1 MAAPVPAAAA
11 PSTDGLV
18 VRTRSGEA
26 TPMDGGS
33 ATSAL
38 ARAAARRATRERTVW
53 LVGSAAML
61 LVPWL
66 MFALPGPLSPLFYLT
81 IMVWA
86 VGWFVYGVA
95 THRPT
100 PIWPWW
106 LIAAGLV
113 ARFCGLI
120 VAELDPEV
128 LLVPGF
134 PLTLALAIRLVSF
147 PLLVAGL
154 VGIVKRSGS
163 YRSQRIVDGLAVT
176 YGIGMIGW
184 LLVLAPYLRKQT
196 GDDQAIAF
204 VFVIGDITLLTMAV
218 ILLVVG
224 IRHTA
229 HALTGLA
236 ALLLVAGDL
245 LWGVDGAH
253 PSGGVPTAGP
263 GVVVLTG
270 YLFLAIAAGHRSVAV
285 RRQDGDGDQPAGR
298 AKIGLFGIA
307 TLAYPGFVAVAAVDH
322 RPIDPLIDVAYPAAM
337 TTGFCFYLAIRS
349 AGLAREAY
357 RREQEQAAQAAALG
371 AALAEQQ
378 ALQGQLTYR
387 ALHDPLTGLPNRS
400 KLTDTLDRMLADARD
415 PEQAGQR
422 YGLLLLDLDG
432 FKDVNDSHGHPVGDE
447 LLIQVAA
454 RFTAAVPPGAL
465 LARLG
470 GDEFAVLLTETDD
483 EQVSAIGRRLTE
495 ALRGP
500 FRVAAH
506 DLYLTTSLGLYV
518 GAGPATPSDVL
529 RNADLALYAAKGAG
543 KNQMV
548 AYRPDLR
555 TAHLEQVELLAGLRR
570 AVAMGEFVL
579 EYQPVVDLVTERI
592 SSVEALLRWDAPG
605 ADRVSPADFVPIAEE
620 SGLIVPIGAWVLG
633 QACVDATDWYAR
645 FGISVAVNVA
655 TAQLH
660 DPEFVTTV
668 LGALRFSGLP
678 PQALVLEITES
689 TMIAATAAETETVV
703 ARLQQLRGRGIR
715 IAIDDFGTGYSSL
728 SYLRRLPVD
737 ILKIDRA
744 FSMEGPEGADSED
757 TALTKAILQLSH
769 SLGLSTVAEGV
780 ETSERADVLRE
791 LRCDRAQG
799 FLYSKPVNARALD
812 ALLAEETNSLS
823 SR

>member
-1 MAAPVPAAAA
+1 MVPPTPAVADL
-11 PSTDGLV
+11 PTDGLV
-18 VRTRSGEA
+18 VRTRTGEV

-38 ARAAARRATRERTVW
+38 AREADRRAARERTITV
-53 LVGSAAML
+53 VAIGATL
-61 LVPWL
+61 LAPWL
-66 MFALPGPLSPLFYLT
+66 LYVLPGPLTPTFYLA
-81 IMVWA
+81 IVVWA
-86 VGWFVYGVA
+86 IAWYAVGVA
-95 THRPT
+95 ARRPS
-100 PIWPWW
+100 PAWPWW
-106 LIAAGLV
+106 LIGAGVL

-120 VAELDPEV
+120 AAEVVPHHPVLPES
-128 LLVPGF
+128 
-134 PLTLALAIRLVSF
+134 PLTVALAIRLVSF

-154 VGIVKRSGS
+154 IGIVKRSGPF
-163 YRSQRIVDGLAVT
+163 RTQGIVDGLAVS
-176 YGIGMIGW
+176 YGVGTIGW
-184 LLVLAPYLRKQT
+184 LLVLAPYLRALS
-196 GDDQAIAF
+196 GAERALAF
-204 VFVIGDITLLTMAV
+204 VFVIADLTLLTMAV
-218 ILLVVG
+218 IVLVVA

-229 HALTGLA
+229 QALVGLA
-236 ALLLVAGDL
+236 SLLFVAGDF
-245 LWGVDGAH
+245 LWGVDSGAH
-253 PSGGVPTAGP
+253 PVGMIPTAGP
-263 GVVVLTG
+263 GVIVLSG
-270 YLFLAIAAGHRSVAV
+270 YLFLAIAAGHRSTAV
-285 RRQDGDGDQPAGR
+285 RRQEPQGELPAGR
-298 AKIGLFGIA
+298 LKMALFGAA
-307 TLAYPGFVAVAAVDH
+307 TFAYPAFAVFAAVEK
-322 RPIDPLIDVAYPAAM
+322 RPIDPLVDVAYPVAM
-337 TTGFCFYLAIRS
+337 TTGFCFYLAVRS
-349 AGLAREAY
+349 AGLARDAY

-400 KLTDTLDRMLADARD
+400 KLTDALDGTLADARR
-415 PEQAGQR
+415 PEYADR
-422 YGLLLLDLDG
+422 PYALVLVDLDG
-432 FKDVNDSHGHPVGDE
+432 FKDVNDTHGHPVGDE

-454 RFTAAVPPGAL
+454 RFTAALPEGTL

-470 GDEFAVLLTETDD
+470 GDEFAVLLTDADTEHA
-483 EQVSAIGRRLTE
+483 SMIGRRLTE
-495 ALRGP
+495 ALWGP

-506 DLYLTTSLGLYV
+506 DLYLTTSVGLYV
-518 GAGPATPSDVL
+518 GTGPATPSDVL
-529 RNADLALYAAKGAG
+529 RNADLALYAAKGGG
-543 KNQMV
+543 KNQV
-548 AYRPDLR
+548 VGYRPELR

-605 ADRVSPADFVPIAEE
+605 AARVSPADFVPVAEE

-633 QACVDATDWYAR
+633 QACVDATDWYSR

-655 TAQLH
+655 TAQLR

-689 TMIAATAAETETVV
+689 TMIAATAAETEIVV
-703 ARLQQLRGRGIR
+703 ARLQQLRSRGIR

-780 ETSERADVLRE
+780 ETAERADVLRE

-799 FLYSKPVNARALD
+799 FLYSKPVDVRALD
-812 ALLAEETNSLS
+812 ALLEAPHSLS